1 MSSIQR
7 YRPEKHPQ
15 SDGFCE
21 EEMWHDPEGEYV
33 RWDDVKGIVDAK
45 ERLESA
51 CDLYVRWYGT
61 GEPEMG
67 GGAMAYEMVCFI
79 RQALAALEGKTAS

>member
-1 MSSIQR
+1 VKR
-7 YRPEKHPQ
+7 YDFVVDVRDIVECD
-15 SDGFCE
+15 DG
-21 EEMWHDPEGEYV
+21 DYV

-79 RQALAALEGKTAS
+79 RQALAALEGKAA